1 MSPSFNGNSYDYYD
15 YMDCH
20 PLRLLGTVI
29 ARLHGTLDAVWPV
42 GLRSLRKISVGTGHR
57 LQSDRHYYSVPPTTA
72 GALFLLPNLEV
83 LHLNH
88 IAATDEDEPALEIA
102 PRSSNLKE
110 LSLVR
115 CELPIE
121 EIDQM
126 IGSARALKKFLYY
139 DPSPTDYDELLKCLS
154 LHHAETLE
162 IIRFPGV
169 KTTTSISLAG
179 FKILRSVELPLT
191 GLLRGK
197 YLGTDE
203 VESDPRDPLSSDLRQ
218 IFPIRSKK
226 SFSIRPEAWP
236 NDQDEATVTS
246 DQRKPIE
253 QDQEELLHR
262 HDRVAELVDDKR
274 FVKLEVFCLCKCH
287 LAVDDHLSE
296 CYEAVG
302 RMKASSITFH
312 ERMPGLM
319 GSQSAWKRHVQA
331 HKTMRS
337 PLDVMDTEPSG
348 DHATWVCTKVT

>member
-1 MSPSFNGNSYDYYD
+1 MSLSFNGNSYDYYD

-42 GLRSLRKISVGTGHR
+42 GVRSLRKISVGTGRR
-57 LQSDRHYYSVPPTTA
+57 LQSDRFYCSVPPTTA
-72 GALFLLPNLEV
+72 SVLFLLPNLEV

-126 IGSARALKKFLYY
+126 IGSARALKKFVYD

-154 LHHAETLE
+154 LHHAEKLE
-162 IIRFPGV
+162 TIRFPGV
-169 KTTTSISLAG
+169 KSTTSISLTS

-197 YLGTDE
+197 CLGTNE
-203 VESDPRDPLSSDLRQ
+203 VLSDPRDSLSSDLRQ
-218 IFPIRSKK
+218 IFPH
-226 SFSIRPEAWP
+226 SIEEVVLNPPEAWA

-246 DQRKPIE
+246 DQRKRIE

-274 FVKLEVFCLCKCH
+274 FVKLEVFCLCSCT
-287 LAVDDHLSE
+287 LAVDDQLPE
-296 CYEAVG
+296 CCAGMY
-302 RMKASSITFH
+302 RMKASGISIH
-312 ERMPGLM
+312 VQIPGL
-319 GSQSAWKRHVQA
+319 
-331 HKTMRS
+331 
-337 PLDVMDTEPSG
+337 
-348 DHATWVCTKVT
+348 